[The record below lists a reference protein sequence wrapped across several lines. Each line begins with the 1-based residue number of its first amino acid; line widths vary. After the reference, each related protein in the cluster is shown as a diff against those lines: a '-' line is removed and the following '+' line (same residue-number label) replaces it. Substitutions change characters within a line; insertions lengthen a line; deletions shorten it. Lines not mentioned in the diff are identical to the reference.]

1 MCCTAAFAPKLA
13 IIPATARQNKM
24 FSRTLSIIGIVII
37 DLYSSAARVSAAS
50 CVWKVTT
57 RDGHALYLGGSFHA
71 LRPSDYPLPPQY
83 NRAFDA
89 SSRVVFEDD
98 PHTAKA
104 AFADLMKAGQYPKGD
119 SLKNHV
125 DPRTYDYLRRL
136 FKLMDVPETKFTRY
150 RPWFLSL
157 MLQEPSLHGMSET
170 LGVEEFLMR
179 RAHANAKPV
188 LGLESAREHADIFLG
203 LSDRQSEAMLLI
215 MFIPAQRGSGS
226 AGDALADAW
235 RRGDADTDTRIFM
248 DGFRDFPSLA
258 DRLLTNRNRKWIPK
272 NEGYLRSGKTYFV
285 VAGAAHM
292 GGPNGVPALLRER
305 GYRIEQL

>member
-1 MCCTAAFAPKLA
+1 MPLVYCRLIIAAVLLSV
-13 IIPATARQNKM
+13 TNY
-24 FSRTLSIIGIVII
+24 SR
-37 DLYSSAARVSAAS
+37 AA
-50 CVWKVTT
+50 CVWKVTSAA
-57 RDGHALYLGGSFHA
+57 GNVLFLAGSIHALQST
-71 LRPSDYPLPPQY
+71 DYPLPSAY

-89 SSRVVFEDD
+89 SERLVCEVD
-98 PHTAKA
+98 PKA
-104 AFADLMKAGQYPKGD
+104 LVESSKGLLKAGEYPKGD

-125 DPRTYDYLRRL
+125 DPRAYDYLRRL
-136 FKLMDVPETKFTRY
+136 FKLMEVPENKFARY

-157 MLQEPSLHGMSET
+157 MLQAPSLHGMSET
-170 LGVEEFLMR
+170 LGVEEFLIR
-179 RAHANAKPV
+179 RAHANAKPIF
-188 LGLESAREHADIFLG
+188 GLESAREHADIFLG

-272 NEGYLRSGKTYFV
+272 IEGYLRTGKTYFV

>member
-1 MCCTAAFAPKLA
+1 MLFVCRGL
-13 IIPATARQNKM
+13 IISAVL
-24 FSRTLSIIGIVII
+24 LSVASHG
-37 DLYSSAARVSAAS
+37 RAAS
-50 CVWKVTT
+50 VWKVTS
-57 RDGHALYLGGSFHA
+57 GAGNVLYLGGSIHA
-71 LRPSDYPLPPQY
+71 LKSTDYPLPSAY

-89 SSRVVFEDD
+89 SDRLVCEVD
-98 PHTAKA
+98 PKA
-104 AFADLMKAGQYPKGD
+104 LDESSKGLLKAGEYPKSD

-136 FKLMDVPETKFTRY
+136 FKLMDVPETKFARY

-157 MLQEPSLHGMSET
+157 MLQEPALNGISET
-170 LGVEEFLMR
+170 LGVEEFLTR
-179 RAHANAKPV
+179 RAQANSKPV

-203 LSDRQSEAMLLI
+203 LTDRQSEAMLLI
-215 MFIPAQRGSGS
+215 MFIPEERGSGS
-226 AGDALADAW
+226 AGNALADAW

-248 DGFRDFPSLA
+248 DGFRDYPSLA

-272 NEGYLRSGKTYFV
+272 IEGYLRSGKTCFV

-292 GGPNGVPALLRER
+292 GGPNGVLALLRQR

>member
-1 MCCTAAFAPKLA
+1 MASVSWRL
-13 IIPATARQNKM
+13 IIVAVLLSVTS
-24 FSRTLSIIGIVII
+24 FSEG
-37 DLYSSAARVSAAS
+37 A
-50 CVWKVTT
+50 CVWKVTSAT
-57 RDGHALYLGGSFHA
+57 GNVLYLASSIHALKST
-71 LRPSDYPLPPQY
+71 DYPLPSAY

-89 SSRVVFEDD
+89 SERLVCEVD
-98 PHTAKA
+98 PKA
-104 AFADLMKAGQYPKGD
+104 LEQSSKGLSKAGEYPKGD

-136 FKLMDVPETKFTRY
+136 FGLIKVPETTFARY

-157 MLQEPSLHGMSET
+157 MLQEPALHGMSET

-179 RAHANAKPV
+179 RARANAKPV
-188 LGLESAREHADIFLG
+188 SGLESAREHADIFLG

-215 MFIPAQRGSGS
+215 MFIPAERGSGS
-226 AGDALADAW
+226 TGDALATAW

-258 DRLLTNRNRKWIPK
+258 DRLLTNRNRRWIPK
-272 NEGYLRSGKTYFV
+272 IEGYLRSGKTYFV

-292 GGPNGVPALLRER
+292 GGPNGVLALLRAR
-305 GYRIEQL
+305 GYRIDQL

>member
-1 MCCTAAFAPKLA
+1 MLFVCRRLIIAAVL
-13 IIPATARQNKM
+13 
-24 FSRTLSIIGIVII
+24 LSITS
-37 DLYSSAARVSAAS
+37 YSRAA
-50 CVWKVTT
+50 CVWKVTSAA
-57 RDGHALYLGGSFHA
+57 GKVLYLAGSIHALKST
-71 LRPSDYPLPPQY
+71 DYPLPSAY
-83 NRAFDA
+83 NHAFDA
-89 SSRVVFEDD
+89 SDRLVCEVD
-98 PHTAKA
+98 PKA
-104 AFADLMKAGQYPKGD
+104 LDESSKGLLKAGEYPKGD

-136 FKLMDVPETKFTRY
+136 FKLMEVPETKFARY

-157 MLQEPSLHGMSET
+157 MLQAPASYGMSET

-179 RAHANAKPV
+179 RAQANAKPV

-215 MFIPAQRGSGS
+215 MFIPAERGSGS
-226 AGDALADAW
+226 AGNALADAW

-248 DGFRDFPSLA
+248 DGFRDYPSLA

-272 NEGYLRSGKTYFV
+272 IEGYLRSGRTYFV

-292 GGPNGVPALLRER
+292 GGPNGVLALLRQR

>member
-1 MCCTAAFAPKLA
+1 MLCISRRLIIAAALVSV
-13 IIPATARQNKM
+13 TN
-24 FSRTLSIIGIVII
+24 
-37 DLYSSAARVSAAS
+37 YSQAA
-50 CVWKVTT
+50 CVWKVTSGT
-57 RDGHALYLGGSFHA
+57 GNVLYLAGSIHALQST
-71 LRPSDYPLPPQY
+71 DYPLPSAY

-89 SSRVVFEDD
+89 SERLVCEVD
-98 PHTAKA
+98 PKA
-104 AFADLMKAGQYPKGD
+104 LEESSKGLLKAGEYPKAD
-119 SLKNHV
+119 SLKYHV

-136 FKLMDVPETKFTRY
+136 FGLMKVPETKFARY

-157 MLQEPSLHGMSET
+157 MLQEPALYGMSET
-170 LGVEEFLMR
+170 LGVEEFLIQ
-179 RAHANAKPV
+179 RARANGKPV

-215 MFIPAQRGSGS
+215 MFIPAERGSGS
-226 AGDALADAW
+226 AGDVLANAW

-272 NEGYLRSGKTYFV
+272 IEGYLRSGKTYLV
-285 VAGAAHM
+285 IAGAAHM
-292 GGPNGVPALLRER
+292 GGPSGVPALLRER